1 MFIDAQ
7 RKYVEPTKS
16 CNVHMILLFHNLCK
30 MGILEYQNAIYYGF
44 TKDIFHS
51 FPETSVIL
59 NLKSFLS
66 KINNIKRASC
76 EMRKYQIYT
85 KPYYMHQT
93 NLFPFI
99 LVFGFYFGEN

>member
-30 MGILEYQNAIYYGF
+30 MGILEYQNAIYGF

-59 NLKSFLS
+59 SSKSFFP

>member
-16 CNVHMILLFHNLCK
+16 CNVDMILLFHNLCK
-30 MGILEYQNAIYYGF
+30 TGYYGF
-44 TKDIFHS
+44 IIDIFHS
-51 FPETSVIL
+51 FSETSVIL
-59 NLKSFLS
+59 SSKSFLS